1 MCVIPVYYIN
11 APGQTENEYSDMRAL
26 ALTRL
31 ILLKSINTDIVGFTQ
46 YAADDATLEQSL
58 DDPSHTSVICLLA
71 ANSKFMN

>member
-31 ILLKSINTDIVGFTQ
+31 SLLKSINTDIFGFIQ
-46 YAADDATLEQSL
+46 YAADDATLEQRR
-58 DDPSHTSVICLLA
+58 TSVICLLT
-71 ANSKFMN
+71 ANRIL